1 MAKWADVHH
10 PAQQAQAPV
19 EEDGAGCGSGGEEVA
34 GASNDEAGNGGQGG
48 SGGGTLIHA
57 SPAAASASVPAPVA
71 ASAVASTVATA
82 PTTTAA
88 ATTTLVRIYPP
99 SRAKA
104 LSGYV
109 VAGPHRGALSNERAC
124 TALDPLMRGVGVCNF
139 TGDRGMQR
147 KGRWLWAE
155 LRRGN
160 KRFRIAI
167 VRDDRGDSMYLPSD
181 VPLRD
186 RHQLKEDVETALP
199 SMRDDRDGGDGSGGG
214 GGNDD
219 GNDGG
224 GGGNDDGN
232 DGGGGGGGN
241 GGNDGG
247 GSGANDSDSNGGD
260 GSGDGS
266 GGGTDGIGGGG
277 TDGSGAGGGVDGSG
291 GMMARDDVGS
301 DEASDEESDEESG
314 RGDVTKGVRVLEPAG
329 GGSLPPLRLPQV
341 SDVETREPDES
352 PALHA
357 EYGPHRVH
365 PGVYAIPNF
374 AQHVLGVQPGVVFN
388 QMVDGYPVRKAGDAI
403 DPKIAGWVDGANK
416 ALHYRGRPIKRCK
429 LFAQRDPTTEG
440 YRKYHYTGRQWTV
453 MAAQVDVKRIP
464 ELEAMADKYDGWCD
478 NMGYPRP
485 DHYIVTWYE
494 DGTYSIDW
502 HYDKLP
508 DILEGSLITIVKLG
522 DHARRFALRRRLFLK
537 ASSTFKWVQPSD
549 FPKDSPERKEAEK
562 QLEKQKAASA
572 KLQAAQEAI
581 FDEPVAPGT
590 AIIMTVRPRHALGS
604 ST

>member
-1 MAKWADVHH
+1 MTEWADVYR
-10 PAQQAQAPV
+10 PAQQAQTPM
-19 EEDGAGCGSGGEEVA
+19 EEGGAGCGSGGELDA
-34 GASNDEAGNGGQGG
+34 GASNDEVGNGGQGG
-48 SGGGTLIHA
+48 SVGGALMHA
-57 SPAAASASVPAPVA
+57 SPAAASASAPAPVA
-71 ASAVASTVATA
+71 ASAVASTAATA
-82 PTTTAA
+82 PTA
-88 ATTTLVRIYPP
+88 TTLVRIPLP

-109 VAGPHRGALSNERAC
+109 VAGPHRGALSTPSAC
-124 TALDPLMRGVGVCNF
+124 AALDSLMRGVDKCTLTDGRGV
-139 TGDRGMQR
+139 QR
-147 KGRWLWAE
+147 NGQWLWAE
-155 LRRGN
+155 LHRGD
-160 KRFRIAI
+160 KCFRVAI
-167 VRDDRGDSMYLPSD
+167 VRDSCYSMYLPST
-181 VPLRD
+181 VPLDD
-186 RHQLKEDVETALP
+186 RSQLKADVEKALP
-199 SMRDDRDGGDGSGGG
+199 SMLDDRDGGAGSGGGGGGGGGSSGG

-219 GNDGG
+219 GNGG
-224 GGGNDDGN
+224 GS
-232 DGGGGGGGN
+232 
-241 GGNDGG
+241 GNDGG
-247 GSGANDSDSNGGD
+247 GSGANDNNGGD

-266 GGGTDGIGGGG
+266 GGGSDGIGGGGSDGIGGGG

-291 GMMARDDVGS
+291 GVMARDDEES

-314 RGDVTKGVRVLEPAG
+314 RGDVNKGVRDLEPTG
-329 GGSLPPLRLPQV
+329 GGSLPPLRLPQA

-352 PALHA
+352 PALRA

-365 PGVYAIPNF
+365 PGVYVIPNF

-388 QMVDGYPVRKAGDAI
+388 QMVNNYPVRKAGDAI
-403 DPKIAGWVDGANK
+403 DPKVAGWVDGANE

-537 ASSTFKWVQPSD
+537 ASSTFKWVKPSD
-549 FPKDSPERKEAEK
+549 FLKDSPERKEAEK
-562 QLEKQKAASA
+562 QLEKQKAAFA

-604 ST
+604 PREGR